1 MPNDEWTFYL
11 LTTVPCVLLFGV
23 LAWFFV
29 IEMLI
34 RHYERAAQDFVDLA
48 WGEDAWGR
56 DATEY
61 RAEARRYFERAN
73 RLCPLVGMKPRNA
86 LPETDAD
93 ET

>member
-1 MPNDEWTFYL
+1 MPIAPLWL
-11 LTTVPCVLLFGV
+11 QLTVGTLAVGGF
-23 LAWFFV
+23 AWFFV
-29 IEMLI
+29 IHSLI
-34 RHYERAAQDFVDLA
+34 RHFERAAQDLVDLA
-48 WGEDAWGR
+48 WGEHAWNQ

-86 LPETDAD
+86 LPETDAH